1 VPFCAVPRADGQIE
15 AWCRRGVHAF
25 LIGDARGVTIR
36 AFKAHLRD
44 RQGKAGTSS
53 SRRRS

>member
-1 VPFCAVPRADGQIE
+1 MAP
-15 AWCRRGVHAF
+15 RGVHAF

>member
-1 VPFCAVPRADGQIE
+1 MVPC
-15 AWCRRGVHAF
+15 GVHAF
-25 LIGDARGVTIR
+25 LIGDARGVAFR